1 MNAGRLSSGQL
12 IRDTYTIVRRLGN
25 GAFGD
30 VYLARHRYMGLQ
42 AMKIF
47 SKRESPDAL
56 EEAYLLTKLN
66 HPNIVRMFEANEF
79 QVEEESYGYFTMEY
93 VEGGTLA
100 DYKSATSSFAS
111 KLYLAAGLLSGLA
124 YAHSQNPPIIHRDII
139 PSNILVDV
147 LQSGSVAKISDFGL
161 AKHLDT
167 ASLLASAAG
176 KYLYMAPES
185 FLGIHTTATDV
196 YAGGIV
202 LFELLTGEHP
212 FKVAVSRTA
221 KDEKVAAA
229 VRRSRTQ
236 TIPDVCHL
244 NAELDARWRS
254 FFKAALAHNYDDR
267 PMDAGTLLELFNC
280 LVSGAG
286 TSRVSTSVPAM
297 VLRAKELSSQV
308 SRGFF
313 ATSGQEHRVGFAP
326 SSSSHVR
333 WASVGR
339 PRLGPT
345 QAEGSAVSA
354 LGRNIVASEP
364 ASPPAE

>member
-12 IRDTYTIVRRLGN
+12 IRDTYTIVRHLGS

-100 DYKSATSSFAS
+100 NYKNATSAFAS

-124 YAHSQNPPIIHRDII
+124 YAHSQNPPIIHRDIS

-212 FKVAVSRTA
+212 FKVALSHTA
-221 KDEKVAAA
+221 KDEEVAAA

-267 PMDAGTLLELFNC
+267 PRDAGKLLELFNC
-280 LVSGAG
+280 LVSNAG
-286 TSRVSTSVPAM
+286 ISSVSTSVPAM

-308 SRGFF
+308 STLDGAIELLETACTRDPMVRAEYAELLSFWKRG
-313 ATSGQEHRVGFAP
+313 
-326 SSSSHVR
+326 
-333 WASVGR
+333 
-339 PRLGPT
+339 
-345 QAEGSAVSA
+345 
-354 LGRNIVASEP
+354 IVQ
-364 ASPPAE
+364 